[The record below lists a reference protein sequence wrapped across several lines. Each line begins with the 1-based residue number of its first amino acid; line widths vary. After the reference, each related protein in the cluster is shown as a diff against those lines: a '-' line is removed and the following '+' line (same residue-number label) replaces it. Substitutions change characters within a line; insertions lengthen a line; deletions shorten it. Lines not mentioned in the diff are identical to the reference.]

1 MKKFV
6 KALCALGL
14 CAAMVLPASA
24 AYTPKNYDPLAHMK
38 NAAIN
43 PVQMVSLPEFRGLE
57 RMTVKSSIVS
67 PEADTGALFDVL
79 PDTAATLTM
88 DESGKATVSFA
99 GEKAYILKKLVLD
112 KTDSAYSIQ
121 VYGSND
127 VDQVNWVALDATAA
141 EYDSDTYA
149 VYDITNKTEYFYY
162 RVEITADADVTLHSI
177 LPYGKTLKPHDL
189 YWGIFGGHSE
199 AQLHIE
205 QSPLTN

>member
-6 KALCALGL
+6 KALCVLGL

-38 NAAIN
+38 TAAIN
-43 PVQMVSLPEFRGLE
+43 PIKMVSLPEFRGID
-57 RMTVKSSIVS
+57 RMEVKSSIAS
-67 PEADTGALFDVL
+67 PEAETGALFDIL
-79 PDTAATLTM
+79 PDTATTLTM
-88 DESGKATVSFA
+88 DENGKATVSFA

-112 KTDSAYSIQ
+112 KTDAAYTIK

-127 VDQVNWVALDATAA
+127 VDQVNWVALDAADA
-141 EYDSDTYA
+141 EYDSDTYT

-162 RVEITADADVTLHSI
+162 RVEFTSDAELTLHTM
-177 LPYGKTLKPHDL
+177 LPYGKTIKPHDL

-199 AQLHIE
+199 AQRPVE
-205 QSPLTN
+205 QLPLAK